1 LRELLILQIIT
12 ILSGQSVPIK
22 TTTSHMGYISQILE
36 PHLLYRR
43 ISYLRLTEFLKLI
56 RKNLLSILHRVKDI
70 GVTATMNDHEKSKL
84 GIFNHLNF
92 FQLIT
97 GVVVTIFGMIYGG
110 KIPMGGWLLACMPP
124 LTSVVVLV
132 LNSRQKYQEALLVYF
147 IFYPVFTCFCYING
161 INFGVELSFI
171 LYGILAVFFIRDIGY
186 MIFSISFS
194 MISYFILS
202 VVLNKYPYQLEQI
215 NFVAYIINQMLAII
229 YIFYGLYLIKY
240 ENANYET
247 SMQISNEILLKNNAE
262 IQKQAQELDQLNS
275 FKSKLFS
282 IISHDLKAPMYALR
296 NLFDDMQKQD
306 MPAEEIKSL
315 IPDVKNDLNYTVS
328 LMDNLL
334 QWAKSQMQAHT
345 VHPQRIQV
353 RELIDEVLHVLY
365 LQAEAKNIRIENKAV
380 NGVSAWADRDMI
392 NLVLRN
398 LVSNAIK
405 FSPTGGFISI
415 GAKEQ
420 VSTAEVYVKDSGK
433 GISSEEMQ
441 KIEGRDFYTT
451 NGTVHEQGTGLGL
464 MLCKEF
470 LLKNKGQLNIESEPG
485 KGSIFTFILPRPQ

>member
-1 LRELLILQIIT
+1 
-12 ILSGQSVPIK
+12 
-22 TTTSHMGYISQILE
+22 MGYISQISE
-36 PHLLYRR
+36 PRLPYRR
-43 ISYLRLTEFLKLI
+43 LSFLRLKEFLKLI
-56 RKNLLSILHRVKDI
+56 RKNLLSILYRVKDI

-92 FQLIT
+92 FQFIT
-97 GVVVTIFGMIYGG
+97 GVVVTFFGIIYGG
-110 KIPMGGWLLACMPP
+110 KIPVSGWLLACMPP

-215 NFVAYIINQMLAII
+215 NFVAYLINQVLAII
-229 YIFYGLYLIKY
+229 YIFYGLYLIKN
-240 ENANYET
+240 ENANYQM
-247 SMQISNEILLKNNAE
+247 SMEISNETLQRNNE
-262 IQKQAQELDQLNS
+262 EMKKQAQELDQLNS
-275 FKSKLFS
+275 LKNKLFS

-296 NLFDDMQKQD
+296 NLFDDIQKQD

-345 VHPQRIQV
+345 VHPQQIRI

-398 LVSNAIK
+398 IVSNAIK
-405 FSPTGGFISI
+405 FSPEGGQIYI
-415 GAKEQ
+415 GADERL
-420 VSTAEVYVKDSGK
+420 STAEVYVKDSGK

-441 KIEGRDFYTT
+441 KIESQEFYTT
-451 NGTVHEQGTGLGL
+451 NGTVQEQGTGLGL

-470 LLKNKGQLNIESEPG
+470 LVKNKGQLRIESEPG
-485 KGSIFTFILPRPQ
+485 KGSIFTFILPRPE